1 MTDQLLYDIAIT
13 GGGVGGLTL
22 AIQAARAGY
31 TVILF
36 EKNSYPFH
44 RVCGE
49 YISNESRNFLLQ
61 LGLPITAMKLPE
73 ISELLLTDLSG
84 REYSFPLDKGGFGIS
99 RFQLDFVLYRIAADL
114 GVCFYTD
121 TKVLDINYKEDVFT
135 LKTNKGNFCSR
146 TAVGSFGKH
155 SNLEIRRKHRNP
167 LKAEKE
173 TKNYIGVKY
182 HIRYPVPPNR
192 IALHNFE
199 QGYCGISMVEGGISC
214 LCYLTTAANLKRSGN
229 NIPAMEKNI
238 LYKNP
243 ALEKIFSEAE
253 FLWEAPQVISNIS
266 FVPKNQMADHLLLIG
281 DAAGLITPVCGNGM
295 SMSMHA
301 GKLAFDAMDAF
312 LKGNIS
318 RPVMEEQY
326 LRHWKQHF
334 RKRLWAG
341 RQVQQLMGQKT
352 TTALALKTLAA
363 FPFLARIVISATHGN
378 DF

>member
-31 TVILF
+31 SVILF

-49 YISNESRNFLLQ
+49 YISNESRQFLIE
-61 LGLPITAMKLPE
+61 LGLPVKAMKLPE

-84 REYSFPLDKGGFGIS
+84 REYSFPLNKGGFGIS
-99 RFQLDFVLYRIAADL
+99 RFHLDFVLYSIAADL
-114 GVCFYTD
+114 GVRFYTD
-121 TKVLDINYKEDVFT
+121 TKVLDIHFKEEVFT
-135 LKTNKGNFCSR
+135 LHTSRGIFSSR

-155 SNLEIRRKHRNP
+155 SNLEIQRKRSNP
-167 LKAEKE
+167 LKVQREAE
-173 TKNYIGVKY
+173 NYIGVKY
-182 HIRYPVPPNR
+182 HIRYLIPSNR

-199 QGYCGISMVEGGISC
+199 QGYCGISMVEAGICC

-229 NIPAMEKNI
+229 SIPAMEKNI

-243 ALEKIFSEAE
+243 ALKKIFSEAE

-266 FVPKNQMADHLLLIG
+266 FVHKNQVADHVLLIG
-281 DAAGLITPVCGNGM
+281 DAAGLITPLCGNGM

-301 GKLAFDAMDAF
+301 GKLAFDAMDVF
-312 LKGNIS
+312 LKGSIS
-318 RPVMEEQY
+318 RQVMEEQY
-326 LRHWKQHF
+326 LRQWKQHF
-334 RKRLWAG
+334 RKRLWVG
-341 RQVQQLMGQKT
+341 RQVQQLMGQKS

-363 FPFLARIVISATHGN
+363 FPFLSKLVISATHGS

>member
-1 MTDQLLYDIAIT
+1 MTDQLRYDIAIT

-31 TVILF
+31 SVILF

-49 YISNESRNFLLQ
+49 YISNESRQFLLQ
-61 LGLPITAMKLPE
+61 LGLPITEMKLPE

-84 REYSFPLDKGGFGIS
+84 KEYSFPLDKGGFGIS
-99 RFQLDFVLYRIAADL
+99 RFYLDFVLYRIAADL
-114 GVCFYTD
+114 GVSFYTD
-121 TKVLDINYKEDVFT
+121 TKVLDINYKGDVFT
-135 LKTNKGNFCSR
+135 LHTSRGNFCSS

-155 SNLEIRRKHRNP
+155 SNLEIRRKHNN
-167 LKAEKE
+167 LKIQKEAE
-173 TKNYIGVKY
+173 NYIGVKY
-182 HIRYPVPPNR
+182 HIRYPIPSNR

-199 QGYCGISMVEGGISC
+199 QGYCGISMVEAGICC
-214 LCYLTTAANLKRSGN
+214 LCYLTTAANLKKSGN
-229 NIPAMEKNI
+229 SIPAMEKNI

-253 FLWEAPQVISNIS
+253 FLWEAPQAISNIS
-266 FVPKNQMADHLLLIG
+266 FVRKTQVADHVLLIG
-281 DAAGLITPVCGNGM
+281 DAAGLITPLCGNGM

-301 GKLAFDAMDAF
+301 GKLAFKSLDAF
-312 LKGNIS
+312 LKGLIS
-318 RPVMEEQY
+318 RQVMEEQY
-326 LRHWKQHF
+326 LWQWKQHF
-334 RKRLWAG
+334 RKRLWVG
-341 RQVQQLMGQKT
+341 RQVQQLMGQKS

-363 FPFLARIVISATHGN
+363 FPFLASTLIGATHGR